1 MPCLTKII
9 IIVSWNESVNTWIF
23 GQAKWISFPKFML
36 LNIRCS
42 LATFGSTPKVNTKA
56 TMNKK
61 NEKKKS
67 WCTMPP
73 LAKEKQKQN
82 KIKIWLKESQVVLY
96 VDQRN
101 YVK

>member
-1 MPCLTKII
+1 
-9 IIVSWNESVNTWIF
+9 
-23 GQAKWISFPKFML
+23 ML

-82 KIKIWLKESQVVLY
+82 KIKI
-96 VDQRN
+96 
-101 YVK
+101 